1 MNEVF
6 IQGQHLLYIYI
17 TFLDIF
23 LEVAIELM

>member
-6 IQGQHLLYIYI
+6 IQGQYLLYIYI